1 MTVNDSG
8 SAAGQKMPEAITLAG
23 QARLWLWHHALPAAQ
38 HWLLQADLNAAL
50 DWQQPRIQVF
60 GRYHTVP
67 RLTAWHGDA
76 GIPYRYSGHQH
87 VADGWPDVLKPVRD
101 TVSELCGHPF
111 NSVLANRYRN
121 GKDCMGYHSD
131 DEPELGPEP
140 WIASYSLGVER
151 DFVFR
156 PRGGGR
162 QCFSLALPDN
172 SLLLMSPQVQQQF
185 QHALPRRQRVQGERL
200 NLTFRRIFTGIS
212 PRTRN

>member
-1 MTVNDSG
+1 MTVNDSR
-8 SAAGQKMPEAITLAG
+8 AGNRNNAPQLITLAD
-23 QARLWLWHHALPAAQ
+23 QARLWLWRDALPAA
-38 HWLLQADLNAAL
+38 LNRSLQAALNAAL
-50 DWQQPRIQVF
+50 DWQQPQIQVF
-60 GRYHTVP
+60 GHYHTVP

-87 VADGWPDVLKPVRD
+87 VADGWPEVLLPVRD

-131 DEPELGPEP
+131 DEPELGPAP
-140 WIASYSLGVER
+140 WIASYSLGAER

-185 QHALPRRQRVQGERL
+185 QHALPRRQRVQAERL
-200 NLTFRRIFTGIS
+200 NLTFRRIITGIS
-212 PRTRN
+212 PKTRS

>member
-38 HWLLQADLNAAL
+38 HLLLQADLNAAL

-121 GKDCMGYHSD
+121 GKDCMG
-131 DEPELGPEP
+131 
-140 WIASYSLGVER
+140 
-151 DFVFR
+151 
-156 PRGGGR
+156 
-162 QCFSLALPDN
+162 DN

-200 NLTFRRIFTGIS
+200 NLTFRRIFSGIS

>member
-1 MTVNDSG
+1 MTVNDSRAG
-8 SAAGQKMPEAITLAG
+8 SRNNAPQLITLAG
-23 QARLWLWHHALPAAQ
+23 EARLWLWRDALPAQ
-38 HWLLQADLNAAL
+38 LSQSLQTALNNEL

-67 RLTAWHGDA
+67 RLTAWHGDE
-76 GIPYRYSGHQH
+76 GIPYRYSGHRH
-87 VADGWPDVLKPVRD
+87 VAAGWPEVLRPVRD
-101 TVSELCGHPF
+101 SVSELCGYTF

-121 GKDCMGYHSD
+121 GEDCMGYHSD

-140 WIASYSLGVER
+140 WIASYSLGAER

-162 QCFSLALPDN
+162 QCLCLALPDN
-172 SLLLMSPQVQQQF
+172 SLLLMSPEVQRGF
-185 QHALPRRQRVQGERL
+185 QHALPRRQRVQAERL
-200 NLTFRRIFTGIS
+200 NLTFRRILTPVT